1 MLNPITQRLA
11 PTMGPLS
18 THIMGASDFARFAQ
32 ERTSEGANAQV
43 EAAKDAAKNTAET
56 VTQLKDVVSAVKDLG
71 KSFGGGAIMRG
82 RAS

>member
-1 MLNPITQRLA
+1 MKGAEGGLLNPITQRLA

-18 THIMGASDFARFAQ
+18 THIIGASDFARFAQ

-56 VTQLKDVVSAVKDLG
+56 VTQSRTLCRRSR
-71 KSFGGGAIMRG
+71 I
-82 RAS
+82 